1 MSVLLYF
8 LLMFLNS
15 SAMFV
20 NVFAGIGMKL
30 DNFQNAM
37 LGNWTMAGYFI
48 GGMTTIILS
57 MKGVHFKYIFAGGFL
72 IIGLSAMFMYFEVQT
87 AGLYERMKY
96 PVIIR
101 ATGMMMLYS
110 LIPTY
115 ATQRMPYKFLSS
127 WICTML
133 TIRMVIAPSFGA
145 AVYTNVLQERQ
156 QHYVTRYAQNVD
168 LLNPDAANS
177 FMGTVKGMGY
187 QGKSKSEAVNMAAM
201 STKGQIQM
209 QATLVSVKEMAG
221 WTLYACLFCTIFVLI
236 LPYPKRKLLT

>member
-1 MSVLLYF
+1 
-8 LLMFLNS
+8 
-15 SAMFV
+15 
-20 NVFAGIGMKL
+20 
-30 DNFQNAM
+30 
-37 LGNWTMAGYFI
+37 
-48 GGMTTIILS
+48 

-110 LIPTY
+110 LVPTY